1 VTAKRITQI
10 NLDIEE
16 TFTIRRSTGSIQAH
30 CQECGALSALVT
42 LSEAATLLDVAA
54 EVIAGEIESGRLHCP
69 KAASGAV
76 LICFES
82 LQKAA
87 LHLMPRNFN
96 LHINPSKE
104 NSK

>member
-1 VTAKRITQI
+1 VTARRITQI
-10 NLDIEE
+10 NLEIEE

-30 CQECGALSALVT
+30 CPECDALSALVT
-42 LSEAATLLDVAA
+42 LSEAATLLGMSS
-54 EVIAGEIESGRLHCP
+54 EVIVREIESGRLHSCKP
-69 KAASGAV
+69 TAGPV

-87 LHLMPRNFN
+87 PHLLPSHSSLHTN
-96 LHINPSKE
+96 STKE

>member
-1 VTAKRITQI
+1 MTAKRITQI

-30 CQECGALSALVT
+30 CPECDALSALVT

-54 EVIAGEIESGRLHCP
+54 EVIAREIEIGRLHSP
-69 KAASGAV
+69 KPTTGAAFV
-76 LICFES
+76 CFES
-82 LQKAA
+82 LRKAA
-87 LHLMPRNFN
+87 LHLMPRNSN

-104 NSK
+104 TSK